1 MLVLTRR
8 PGQGLR
14 IGEDVEVTVVR
25 VSGDRVVVAVA
36 APSTVPV
43 VRTELLA
50 AVAAETSTAAAS
62 ARRVRS
68 TLAGSSEGRWARLAS
83 TGDRPDRD

>member
-14 IGEDVEVTVVR
+14 IGDSIELTVVR
-25 VSGDRVVVAVA
+25 ISGDRVVLALA
-36 APSTVPV
+36 APAEVPI
-43 VRTELLA
+43 VRGELLA
-50 AVAAETSTAAAS
+50 AVTAETHAAASS

-68 TLAGSSEGRWARLAS
+68 ALEPR
-83 TGDRPDRD
+83 